1 MFWDRF
7 YSLCLDQ
14 KTKPNP
20 VAKELNISSGAV
32 TQWKQGVIPKGDILI
47 KIAQYFNV
55 STDYLLGL
63 TNQKQSSGC
72 ESSEPVSGEIHALL
86 EKCKQLSHDDLQMVV
101 DFIDLLNLRKKQTSI
116 E

>member
-7 YSLCLDQ
+7 YNLCLDQ

-63 TNQKQSSGC
+63 TDEKQPFVKDEELTPELQDILIDAMSL
-72 ESSEPVSGEIHALL
+72 PL
-86 EKCKQLSHDDLQMVV
+86 EKQKMALEYLR
-101 DFIDLLNLRKKQTSI
+101 FLNNQNNDESEKD
-116 E
+116 